1 MFQTIVAS
9 CGKFTREYRLP
20 LDATIDDL
28 SSYLEDDP
36 LVARHC
42 NYQPLQFM
50 NSSRNTMFTSTDTLS
65 TCTHEV
71 KGKRTVYFGIPL
83 MVSFVANEELLSNVA
98 ILSACSLDEALD
110 LAQMKHAWKIDGIA
124 VEEPYSNKDGEGYDV
139 PCYSVIVH
147 CSER

>member
-9 CGKFTREYRLP
+9 CGQLTREYRLP

-50 NSSRNTMFTSTDTLS
+50 NSSRNTMLTSTDTLS
-65 TCTHEV
+65 SCTHEV
-71 KGKRTVYFGIPL
+71 KGKRTLYFGIPL
-83 MVSFVANEELLSNVA
+83 MVSFVANEELLGNVA
-98 ILSACSLDEALD
+98 ILSACSIDEALG
-110 LAQMKHAWKIDGIA
+110 LARIEHAWKVDGIA
-124 VEEPYSNKDGEGYDV
+124 VEEPYSSQDGEGYEV
-139 PCYSVIVH
+139 PCYSIIVH

>member
-1 MFQTIVAS
+1 MLQTIVAS
-9 CGKFTREYRLP
+9 CGQLTREYRLP

-36 LVARHC
+36 VVSRHC

-50 NSSRNTMFTSTDTLS
+50 NSSRNTMLFSTDTLS

-71 KGKRTVYFGIPL
+71 KGKRIVYFGIPL
-83 MVSFVANEELLSNVA
+83 MVSFVANKKLLCNVA
-98 ILSACSLDEALD
+98 ILSACSLDEALE
-110 LAQMKHAWKIDGIA
+110 LAQIEHAWKIDGIA
-124 VEEPYSNKDGEGYDV
+124 VEEPYSKQDGEGYNV
-139 PCYSVIVH
+139 PCYSIIVN